1 MSNAAQIVIVLVG
14 VLVPTAFVLFVI
26 SVTRRDKEF
35 KKIDG
40 LFSAIARLH
49 KELHRAFAADK
60 EHTPSKQ

>member
-35 KKIDG
+35 KK
-40 LFSAIARLH
+40 
-49 KELHRAFAADK
+49 K
-60 EHTPSKQ
+60 